1 MNKSSSVLVVL
12 LKLARMSLRFV
23 ILLSLRGGGGGGG
36 ESSRSSLEKRLLDI
50 DISSK
55 RFNNLT
61 KEERNTLYHL
71 RDGPAV
77 IIKGADKGCA
87 VVFETERII

>member
-23 ILLSLRGGGGGGG
+23 ILLSLRGGG